1 VKNAS
6 VNELSKKYEKLR
18 TSHGYKTCAALSTA
32 IKLDYREISN
42 YENGTREMPRKSL
55 VAYSDFF
62 NVSTDYLLGLVD
74 EPPKDPTMRVVCETT
89 GLSEHAVR
97 TLIALKEI
105 NKQHVLD
112 SIICSASA
120 MKLTRTIENI
130 SGMKALIR
138 QKNEFRESMD
148 EAMKKLSDIAERNFI
163 EGRNDESA
171 DSSNDAILGVFTM
184 TLSYEEWLILYQ
196 TEARSMFDKL
206 IDEITNDWSG
216 EDGEH

>member
-1 VKNAS
+1 
-6 VNELSKKYEKLR
+6 
-18 TSHGYKTCAALSTA
+18 
-32 IKLDYREISN
+32 
-42 YENGTREMPRKSL
+42 
-55 VAYSDFF
+55 
-62 NVSTDYLLGLVD
+62 
-74 EPPKDPTMRVVCETT
+74 
-89 GLSEHAVR
+89 
-97 TLIALKEI
+97 
-105 NKQHVLD
+105 
-112 SIICSASA
+112 
-120 MKLTRTIENI
+120 
-130 SGMKALIR
+130 
-138 QKNEFRESMD
+138 MD